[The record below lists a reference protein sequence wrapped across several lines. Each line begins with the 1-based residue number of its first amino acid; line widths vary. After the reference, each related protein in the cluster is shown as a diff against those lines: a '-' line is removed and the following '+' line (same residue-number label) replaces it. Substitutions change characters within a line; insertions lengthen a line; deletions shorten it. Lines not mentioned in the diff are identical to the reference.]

1 MNSDTMD
8 VRVEETSPRQQRWI
22 QEWEQRLDQ
31 LQEQEQNTRDP
42 EQNAQQQHELNEDP
56 PSETQYLQGR
66 ISDLEW
72 FRASQASE
80 LNSLRQTVDIMEIL
94 LKNANKDKD
103 RLRGLHLGDLDVDE
117 LQQLNSTIQEASR
130 LVQQALERREAEE
143 VVATGQNK
151 FVCPIGIELLKDPV
165 VAADGHTYERDKI
178 EAWFASPQFAGR
190 PVKSPMTNIQ
200 LDDTKLIPNHAL
212 KSVIRDAVDN
222 KIASMRARERAASLP
237 AEVDESV
244 GTVRTC

>member
-1 MNSDTMD
+1 
-8 VRVEETSPRQQRWI
+8 
-22 QEWEQRLDQ
+22 
-31 LQEQEQNTRDP
+31 
-42 EQNAQQQHELNEDP
+42 
-56 PSETQYLQGR
+56 
-66 ISDLEW
+66 
-72 FRASQASE
+72 
-80 LNSLRQTVDIMEIL
+80 MEIL

>member
-1 MNSDTMD
+1 MSSNTAN
-8 VRVEETSPRQQRWI
+8 VENGQRSQRQQRWI
-22 QEWEQRLDQ
+22 EEWEQRLDRLHQ
-31 LQEQEQNTRDP
+31 QAQNTRNPD
-42 EQNAQQQHELNEDP
+42 QDAQHQHESNEDP
-56 PSETQYLQGR
+56 RREIQDLNRR
-66 ISDLEW
+66 IDDQEW
-72 FRASQASE
+72 FRASQAAE
-80 LNSLRQTVDIMEIL
+80 INLLRQIV
-94 LKNANKDKD
+94 KKANDHKD

>member
-222 KIASMRARERAASLP
+222 KIASMRARERAASPP

>member
-1 MNSDTMD
+1 MD

-222 KIASMRARERAASLP
+222 KIASMRARERAASPP

>member
-1 MNSDTMD
+1 MD